1 MSYAAGVIAV
11 IYRWRIHP
19 GQEAAFAAAWRQVTD
34 AIYAHCGSHGSCLH
48 QGADSTFVAYARWP
62 SEAARTACFAA
73 AIPGVDVAR
82 AQMRQAIAES
92 FPEQVLPVLDD
103 ALAVPQPR

>member
-1 MSYAAGVIAV
+1 MTILAQPV
-11 IYRWRIHP
+11 
-19 GQEAAFAAAWRQVTD
+19 FAAARM
-34 AIYAHCGSHGSCLH
+34 
-48 QGADSTFVAYARWP
+48 P
-62 SEAARTACFAA
+62 TACFAA

-103 ALAVPQPR
+103 ALATPQPR

>member
-1 MSYAAGVIAV
+1 MIAV

-19 GQEAAFAAAWRQVTD
+19 GHEAVFATAWRQVTD

-48 QGADSTFVAYARWP
+48 QAADGTMVAYARWP

-73 AIPGVDVAR
+73 AIPGVDAAR

-92 FPEQVLPVLDD
+92 FPEQVLPVFDD
-103 ALAVPQPR
+103 ALALPQPR

>member
-1 MSYAAGVIAV
+1 
-11 IYRWRIHP
+11 
-19 GQEAAFAAAWRQVTD
+19 
-34 AIYAHCGSHGSCLH
+34 
-48 QGADSTFVAYARWP
+48 
-62 SEAARTACFAA
+62 
-73 AIPGVDVAR
+73 VAR